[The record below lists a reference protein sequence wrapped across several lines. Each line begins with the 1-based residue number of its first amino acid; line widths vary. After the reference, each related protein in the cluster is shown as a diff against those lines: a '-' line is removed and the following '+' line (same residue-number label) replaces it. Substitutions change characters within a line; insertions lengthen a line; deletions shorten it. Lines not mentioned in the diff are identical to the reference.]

1 MTFLKNLSPNCHS
14 QLAPREPG
22 PFCVDLPLHQL
33 WRFPAMKMREAPWS
47 AVAPAT
53 ALFLPARR
61 RQLRSASLPHSKALR
76 QSSGTVVSAGPWGSL
91 RRKSRHSRESRNPQ
105 GVGPRLRGDDSVCD
119 FHLYGWA
126 AGPWTLGMTTAVC
139 LMSMVL
145 ALLLL
150 PSCSKKSSEGEEG
163 EEGAANIV
171 AEVTLTRVERADIE
185 STLSVSGTISALPN
199 QDVRVSSL
207 VPGRV
212 ARMTVAEGDHIHE
225 GQVLAK
231 IDDRPFRDQVQ
242 QAQAAVDQAK
252 ANLENS
258 HLNLQRN
265 EKLLERGIAARK
277 DVEDARTLSSVNKAL
292 LSQAEAALSLARL
305 NLARTEVR
313 SPLTGMVVKR
323 LLSVGEQVDGTA
335 AQPVFEVAKTSE
347 VELYG
352 NVPALYLDKVRV
364 GQALHISTDAFP
376 GKVFPSHIVAISP
389 AVDPS
394 TNVGL
399 VRIRIANG
407 AGLLRLGMFLT
418 AQVPLETHRNALVA
432 ALAAVYRDQDG
443 NPEIYRVEGEKA
455 EAVPVKLGLETKDR
469 VELLAGAQEGET
481 IILGGG
487 YGLPAQAKIKVKS

>member
-1 MTFLKNLSPNCHS
+1 MTG
-14 QLAPREPG
+14 EG
-22 PFCVDLPLHQL
+22 
-33 WRFPAMKMREAPWS
+33 
-47 AVAPAT
+47 
-53 ALFLPARR
+53 
-61 RQLRSASLPHSKALR
+61 
-76 QSSGTVVSAGPWGSL
+76 
-91 RRKSRHSRESRNPQ
+91 
-105 GVGPRLRGDDSVCD
+105 
-119 FHLYGWA
+119 
-126 AGPWTLGMTTAVC
+126 LGMTLATC
-139 LMSMVL
+139 FLTI

-150 PSCSKKSSEGEEG
+150 PSCSKKSSGEEGEEA

-171 AEVTLTRVERADIE
+171 AEVTVTRVERTDIQ
-185 STLSVSGTISALPN
+185 STLSVSGTVSALPN

-207 VPGRV
+207 VSGRV
-212 ARMTVAEGDHIHE
+212 AGMMVAEGDRVRE
-225 GQVLAK
+225 GQGLAK
-231 IDDRPFRDQVQ
+231 IDDRPFHDQVQ

-258 HLNLQRN
+258 NLSLDRN

-277 DVEDARTLSSVNKAL
+277 DVEDARTQAAVNKAQV
-292 LSQAEAALSLARL
+292 SQAEAVLALAQL
-305 NLARTEVR
+305 NLARTDVR

-335 AQPVFEVAKTSE
+335 AQPVFEVANTSE

-352 NVPALYLDKVRV
+352 NVPALYLDKIRV
-364 GQALHISTDAFP
+364 GQVLNISTDAFP
-376 GKVFPSHIVAISP
+376 GKVFQSHIVAISP

-432 ALAAVYRDQDG
+432 ALQAVYRDQDG

-455 EAVPVKLGLETKDR
+455 EAVPVKLGIETKDR
-469 VELLAGAQEGET
+469 VELLSGAQEGET

-487 YGLPAQAKIKVKS
+487 YGLPAHTKVKVKS

>member
-1 MTFLKNLSPNCHS
+1 VLCFLS
-14 QLAPREPG
+14 LA
-22 PFCVDLPLHQL
+22 
-33 WRFPAMKMREAPWS
+33 
-47 AVAPAT
+47 
-53 ALFLPARR
+53 
-61 RQLRSASLPHSKALR
+61 
-76 QSSGTVVSAGPWGSL
+76 
-91 RRKSRHSRESRNPQ
+91 
-105 GVGPRLRGDDSVCD
+105 
-119 FHLYGWA
+119 
-126 AGPWTLGMTTAVC
+126 
-139 LMSMVL
+139 L

-150 PSCSKKSSEGEEG
+150 SSCSKKSSGDEGEDT
-163 EEGAANIV
+163 EERAANIV
-171 AEVTLTRVERADIE
+171 AEVTVTRVERADIQ

-212 ARMTVAEGDHIHE
+212 ARMMVAEGDHIRE

-258 HLNLQRN
+258 RLNLQRN
-265 EKLLERGIAARK
+265 ERLLERGIAAGK
-277 DVEDARTLSSVNKAL
+277 DVEDARTQASVNKAA

-305 NLARTEVR
+305 NLSRTEVR
-313 SPLTGMVVKR
+313 SPLTGMIVKR

-335 AQPVFEVAKTSE
+335 AQPVFEVASTSE
-347 VELYG
+347 VELFG
-352 NVPALYLDKVRV
+352 NVPALYLDKIRV
-364 GQALHISTDAFP
+364 GQALQISTDAFP
-376 GKVFPSHIVAISP
+376 GKVLQSYIVAISP
-389 AVDPS
+389 AVDPA

-407 AGLLRLGMFLT
+407 AGALRLGMFLT

-432 ALAAVYRDQDG
+432 PLQAVYRDQAG
-443 NPEIYRVEGEKA
+443 NSEIYRVQGERA

-469 VELLAGAQEGET
+469 VELLSGAQEGET